1 MASINQ
7 EPRTAIVTPRV
18 TDLLVALSGP
28 DAEAVTPEQRRER
41 FRKLLDSGDYN
52 TKERITLS
60 AVEAIFDQGI
70 HNAPIDRIAANARVS
85 KGAVFYSF
93 GSREKLIRHILGT
106 LIDVMSMTVSQAR
119 GELKGVDALESVF
132 RAVLNLT
139 VNNHASVHTIFSEI
153 TRPDSPW
160 NFAQD
165 ALVEG
170 VHRPVMEILHE
181 MGLARTLVDD
191 LSAEAVADSVAE
203 ANAEAVAETRIGS
216 VEVAGRSADVQ
227 RSGDA
232 RRPADV
238 QRVRITVTAII
249 GALFL
254 VGQSLAAE
262 HADEEMI
269 DAATAQLVAIA
280 QK

>member
-7 EPRTAIVTPRV
+7 EPRTALVTPRV

-119 GELKGVDALESVF
+119 GDLKGVDALESVF

-191 LSAEAVADSVAE
+191 LA
-203 ANAEAVAETRIGS
+203 
-216 VEVAGRSADVQ
+216 
-227 RSGDA
+227 GDA
-232 RRPADV
+232 HRPADV

-269 DAATAQLVAIA
+269 DAATAQLIAIA
-280 QK
+280 QN

>member
-191 LSAEAVADSVAE
+191 LSAEAVA
-203 ANAEAVAETRIGS
+203 ETRIGS
-216 VEVAGRSADVQ
+216 VEVAGRS
-227 RSGDA
+227 
-232 RRPADV
+232 ADV